1 MLDDKRNDLDTLK
14 TKVNSLQDHEAFEK
28 LISQFQ
34 ARLDEFETLRKDQ
47 HQTNNST
54 KQAMLG
60 EIQEFVQYYTELKAY
75 EEKSLQ
81 DLKQYGESREK
92 FTLLLS
98 KEDQNLLK
106 TL

>member
-1 MLDDKRNDLDTLK
+1 MLDDKRSDLDTLK
-14 TKVNSLQDHEAFEK
+14 KKMNSLQDHEAFEK
-28 LISQFQ
+28 LISEYQ
-34 ARLDEFETLRKDQ
+34 AQLDEFEILRKNQ

-60 EIQEFVQYYTELKAY
+60 EIQKFVQYYTELKAY

-92 FTLLLS
+92 FTLTLS